1 MTAAEPARPL
11 AVVTG
16 GTRGI
21 GAAFSRRLIALGHQV
36 IALYRGDAK
45 AAAEAERAGGGQ
57 LVALRVDISRPAEIR
72 AAGTRILHR
81 YGPPAVLVNNAGINR
96 DRPFVEMAEQDWEEV
111 LATNLSGPFHLTRAL
126 APAMVKAR
134 RGTIVNIAATTAIR
148 PRRSGASYCAAKAGL
163 LQLTKCL
170 ALELAPDV
178 RVNAL
183 LPGFTDTRE
192 VVERYGLDDPQRLQ
206 EVLATI
212 PQGRTGTPEDIADAL
227 EYLVSDQSR
236 YVTGQQLVV
245 DGGHFMG

>member
-1 MTAAEPARPL
+1 M
-11 AVVTG
+11 VTG

-36 IALYRGDAK
+36 VALYRGDDK
-45 AAAEAERAGGGQ
+45 AAAEAERAGGGR
-57 LVALRVDISRPAEIR
+57 LVALRVDLSRPADVR
-72 AAGTRILHR
+72 TAGARILDR
-81 YGPPAVLVNNAGINR
+81 YGPPAVLVNNAGVNR
-96 DRPFVEMAEQDWEEV
+96 DRPFLEMSGEDWEEV

-126 APAMVKAR
+126 APEMVAAQ
-134 RGTIVNIAATTAIR
+134 RGIIVNIAATTAIR
-148 PRRSGASYCAAKAGL
+148 PRRSGANYCAAKAGL
-163 LQLTKCL
+163 LHLTKCL
-170 ALELAPDV
+170 ALELAPHV

-206 EVLATI
+206 AVLATI

>member
-1 MTAAEPARPL
+1 MAQARPL

-21 GAAFSRRLIALGHQV
+21 GAAFSRRLIALGHRV
-36 IALYRGDAK
+36 IALYRGDEK
-45 AAAEAERAGGGQ
+45 AAAEAEHAGRGD
-57 LVALRVDISRPAEIR
+57 LVALRADLSRPSEVR
-72 AAGTRILHR
+72 TAAARILHR

-96 DRPFVEMAEQDWEEV
+96 DRPFLSMTEQDWDEV

-126 APAMVKAR
+126 APAMVKTR
-134 RGTIVNIAATTAIR
+134 HGSIVNIAATTAIR
-148 PRRSGASYCAAKAGL
+148 PRTSGANYCAAKAGL
-163 LQLTKCL
+163 LQFTKCL
-170 ALELAPDV
+170 ALELAPHV

-192 VVERYGLDDPQRLQ
+192 VVERYGLDDPRRLQ

-227 EYLVSDQSR
+227 EYLVSDRSR